1 MKRPGSRLKQGV
13 RHRRPSKPGLRSAPQ
28 LTWAKASNRGRLSH
42 LRKAKDL
49 VQRATSLDV
58 RLGVW
63 GNRSAAKR
71 WNTCVWWK
79 PSLPWG
85 QSPRFNW

>member
-1 MKRPGSRLKQGV
+1 M
-13 RHRRPSKPGLRSAPQ
+13 PQ
-28 LTWAKASNRGRLSH
+28 LTWTKASNRGRLSH

-58 RLGVW
+58 MLGVW
-63 GNRSAAKR
+63 GSKSAARR
-71 WNTCVWWK
+71 WNTRVWWK

-85 QSPRFNW
+85 QSLRFNW